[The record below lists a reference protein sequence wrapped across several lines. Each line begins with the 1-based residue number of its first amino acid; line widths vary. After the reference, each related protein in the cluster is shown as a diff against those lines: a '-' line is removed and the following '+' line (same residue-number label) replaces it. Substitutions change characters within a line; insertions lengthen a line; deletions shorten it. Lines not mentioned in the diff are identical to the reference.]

1 MYDEEIHDILAS
13 HAERLIRAVVRAV
26 VMATLLGVAVYAVVC
41 WMPDVSTFVS
51 KSITTMRTV
60 ARTTSTAAREAGGV
74 IATAAHDGWNAG
86 E

>member
-13 HAERLIRAVVRAV
+13 HAERLIRSVVRALM
-26 VMATLLGVAVYAVVC
+26 MATLLGVAVYAVVS
-41 WMPDVSTFVS
+41 WMPGVSTFVS
-51 KSITTMRTV
+51 KSITTMRIV

-74 IATAAHDGWNAG
+74 IATAAHDDWNAG

>member
-1 MYDEEIHDILAS
+1 MYDEEIHDILAA
-13 HAERLIRAVVRAV
+13 HAERLVRVVVTAA
-26 VMATLLGVAVYAVVC
+26 MLGVAGYAVMS

-51 KSITTMRTV
+51 KSITTMRRV

>member
-13 HAERLIRAVVRAV
+13 HAERLMRAV
-26 VMATLLGVAVYAVVC
+26 VMAAMLGVAGYAVVS

-51 KSITTMRTV
+51 KSITTMRRI